1 MSQINCVRVF
11 LPTGNEGT
19 GIEPDQAKE
28 GRRVKVCYAE
38 GNAISSGHCC
48 SGSVQGF
55 LTHYPLFHS
64 SNKKCNKRTRTLQ
77 RFVVTVSSVSS
88 LMLVVGLCTQNSD
101 ADHIWHYS

>member
-1 MSQINCVRVF
+1 ML
-11 LPTGNEGT
+11 LPTGDEGT
-19 GIEPDQAKE
+19 EIEPDQAKA
-28 GRRVKVCYAE
+28 GRRVKLYYAEE

-64 SNKKCNKRTRTLQ
+64 SNKKCNKKTRTLQ
-77 RFVVTVSSVSS
+77 RFVVALSSVSS
-88 LMLVVGLCTQNSD
+88 PMLVVVLGTQNSD